1 MFLKRI
7 SFFLFIYSISIN
19 SQTLND
25 VLEFSIENPIG
36 TARFESMGGAFGALG
51 GDLSSI
57 NINPAGSAVFNDNEY
72 GFTIAIEKKT
82 NKTLFFNNSQNEDDN
97 NFSFNQGGAI
107 WLLKNYGG
115 GNINKISFGINVQ
128 TNNSYKNNF
137 LIKGRNDNNSIDS
150 FFLNNS
156 SGLSPEILNTG
167 NQDISGVYRNLGE
180 FYGFSAQQAFLAYQA
195 YLINYDDNLDQFYSI
210 AKYNNGVDQEY
221 SSESKGYNNK
231 YNLNIGIQYKEDYYF
246 GFNINTHDI
255 YIEKYL
261 THYET
266 NFDNDSAIKSI
277 LFQNNL
283 TVQGEGLSFQIG
295 AIRKFDNLRLGVS
308 YHSPTWYSLWDQTS
322 QYLETQSVDI
332 DNTSYTDIINP
343 QITNI
348 YPKYKITTPSTL
360 TFSSAIILGKIGLVS
375 VDLETKDFSKTKV
388 KPNRDF
394 NQINDEINT
403 SLQNTLNLRVGTEF
417 RINKV
422 SLRAGYN
429 KNQSPY
435 KKSFSIKD
443 SNSYAFGVGLDFGN
457 TLLNLSHKTIESER
471 NYQLFD
477 TGLTDSALIN
487 TTNSIS
493 SLSIIFKF

>member
-1 MFLKRI
+1 MHLKRI
-7 SFFLFIYSISIN
+7 SFFLFLCSISLS

-25 VLEFSIENPIG
+25 VLGFTSNNPNG

-51 GDLSSI
+51 GDLSAI

-72 GFTIAIEKKT
+72 GFTLSIEKKT
-82 NKTLFFNNSQNEDDN
+82 NKTLFFNNSESEDDN

-107 WLLKNYGG
+107 WILKNYGG

-128 TNNSYKNNF
+128 TNNSYKYNF

-156 SGLSPEILNTG
+156 YGISPEILNTG
-167 NQDISGVYRNLGE
+167 NQDISGAYRDLGE
-180 FYGFSAQQAFLAYQA
+180 LYGFSAQQAFLAYQA
-195 YLINYDDNLDQFYSI
+195 YLINYDDNLNQFFSI

-231 YNLNIGIQYKEDYYF
+231 YNLNIGIQFKEDYYF
-246 GFNINTHDI
+246 GFNLNTHDI

-261 THYET
+261 MHYEN
-266 NFDNDSAIKSI
+266 NFDNNSAIKSI

-283 TVQGEGLSFQIG
+283 VTQGKGISFQVG
-295 AIRKFDNLRLGVS
+295 AIRKFKSFRLGIS

-322 QYLETQSVDI
+322 QYLETQSIDI
-332 DNTSYTDIINP
+332 DNTNYTDIVNP
-343 QITNI
+343 RITNI
-348 YPKYKITTPSTL
+348 YPKYRIATPSTL
-360 TFSSAIILGKIGLVS
+360 TFSSAIIVGKLGLIS
-375 VDLETKDFSKTKV
+375 IDLETKDFSNTKV
-388 KPNRDF
+388 NPRRDF
-394 NQINDEINT
+394 GIINNEINT
-403 SLQNTLNLRVGTEF
+403 SLQKTLNLRLGTEF
-417 RINKV
+417 RLNKI

-435 KKSFSIKD
+435 KKSFKVKD
-443 SNSYAFGVGLDFGN
+443 ANSYSFGIGLDLGS
-457 TLLNLSHKTIESER
+457 TILNLSHKTIESEK

-493 SLSIIFKF
+493 SLSVIFKF

>member
-156 SGLSPEILNTG
+156 S
-167 NQDISGVYRNLGE
+167 DV
-180 FYGFSAQQAFLAYQA
+180 SAF
-195 YLINYDDNLDQFYSI
+195 
-210 AKYNNGVDQEY
+210 
-221 SSESKGYNNK
+221 
-231 YNLNIGIQYKEDYYF
+231 
-246 GFNINTHDI
+246 
-255 YIEKYL
+255 
-261 THYET
+261 
-266 NFDNDSAIKSI
+266 
-277 LFQNNL
+277 
-283 TVQGEGLSFQIG
+283 
-295 AIRKFDNLRLGVS
+295 
-308 YHSPTWYSLWDQTS
+308 P
-322 QYLETQSVDI
+322 
-332 DNTSYTDIINP
+332 
-343 QITNI
+343 
-348 YPKYKITTPSTL
+348 
-360 TFSSAIILGKIGLVS
+360 
-375 VDLETKDFSKTKV
+375 
-388 KPNRDF
+388 
-394 NQINDEINT
+394 
-403 SLQNTLNLRVGTEF
+403 
-417 RINKV
+417 
-422 SLRAGYN
+422 
-429 KNQSPY
+429 
-435 KKSFSIKD
+435 
-443 SNSYAFGVGLDFGN
+443 
-457 TLLNLSHKTIESER
+457 
-471 NYQLFD
+471 
-477 TGLTDSALIN
+477 
-487 TTNSIS
+487 
-493 SLSIIFKF
+493 IFPL

>member
-1 MFLKRI
+1 MKRI

-72 GFTIAIEKKT
+72 GFTIAVEKKT

-246 GFNINTHDI
+246 GYYRI
-255 YIEKYL
+255 YITDYFFSEIISLIVLINIFLFKHSKVQIIIL
-261 THYET
+261 R
-266 NFDNDSAIKSI
+266 I
-277 LFQNNL
+277 LFLTMIFGLINL
-283 TVQGEGLSFQIG
+283 
-295 AIRKFDNLRLGVS
+295 FDERS
-308 YHSPTWYSLWDQTS
+308 
-322 QYLETQSVDI
+322 LETSLSDPGLI
-332 DNTSYTDIINP
+332 YFII
-343 QITNI
+343 
-348 YPKYKITTPSTL
+348 SFVL
-360 TFSSAIILGKIGLVS
+360 IIMSI
-375 VDLETKDFSKTKV
+375 
-388 KPNRDF
+388 R
-394 NQINDEINT
+394 
-403 SLQNTLNLRVGTEF
+403 
-417 RINKV
+417 
-422 SLRAGYN
+422 
-429 KNQSPY
+429 
-435 KKSFSIKD
+435 SIKKD
-443 SNSYAFGVGLDFGN
+443 QV
-457 TLLNLSHKTIESER
+457 I
-471 NYQLFD
+471 
-477 TGLTDSALIN
+477 
-487 TTNSIS
+487 IS
-493 SLSIIFKF
+493 SSNRLR